1 MKQTQL
7 NHRCVTVFSAS
18 LFILVN
24 VCGCGGSV
32 ALKTTNDA
40 GKDGTVKDEVAT
52 SLDQSVASTD
62 ATKETEPAGKSS
74 TVQYSDEAF
83 RVAAHDGNIDVVR
96 KALAAGTNVDAP
108 DPDRKYTALL
118 MAAYNGHSHVIK
130 VLLEHGAE
138 VDARDFEGKTPL
150 MHAAS
155 GPFPDAV
162 TMLVDAGAN
171 VNATETTEGFTALM
185 TAAAVGEV
193 EVVKILLDR
202 GADPN
207 VVDEDNDTAKNH
219 AINSGKPETA
229 ALLP

>member
-1 MKQTQL
+1 MKQILL
-7 NHRCVTVFSAS
+7 NHRCVTAFSAS
-18 LFILVN
+18 LIILVN
-24 VCGCGGSV
+24 VCGCGRTIDSKASNDVGDDTAIV
-32 ALKTTNDA
+32 DVTTSSDQPDA
-40 GKDGTVKDEVAT
+40 SSAE
-52 SLDQSVASTD
+52 S
-62 ATKETEPAGKSS
+62 KEAEPVGKSS

-83 RVAAHDGNIDVVR
+83 RVAAHDGNIDIVR
-96 KALAAGTNVDAP
+96 KALAAGTKVDAP

-118 MAAYNGHSHVIK
+118 MAAYNGHAHVIK

-138 VDARDFEGKTPL
+138 IDARDFEGKTPL

-162 TMLVDAGAN
+162 TMLIDAGAN